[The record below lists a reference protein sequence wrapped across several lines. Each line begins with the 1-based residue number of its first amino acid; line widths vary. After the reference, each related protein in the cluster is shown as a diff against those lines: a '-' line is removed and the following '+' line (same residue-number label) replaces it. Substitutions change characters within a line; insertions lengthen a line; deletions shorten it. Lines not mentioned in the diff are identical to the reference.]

1 MQIFELL
8 LWLLNHCIVIELV
21 SSKSCTYRKITTEP
35 QQQGNET
42 GLAGLTV
49 TSNGDDLRRHLP
61 ALPQY
66 INLIKMHRYL
76 CCFLNSCSYL

>member
-8 LWLLNHCIVIELV
+8 LWLLSHYIIIELV

-49 TSNGDDLRRHLP
+49 TRDGDDLRRHLP
-61 ALPQY
+61 ALP
-66 INLIKMHRYL
+66 
-76 CCFLNSCSYL
+76 

>member
-1 MQIFELL
+1 MRIFELS

-49 TSNGDDLRRHLP
+49 TRD
-61 ALPQY
+61 
-66 INLIKMHRYL
+66 
-76 CCFLNSCSYL
+76 